1 MAVAWA
7 GILASWP
14 GGAVGLGN
22 LVGLG
27 SPAGFARPA
36 AAQAQQTAETQPSGA
51 LRGTIFDSI
60 SSEPLADARV
70 VLWNT
75 QRRTTTDSAGTFRFP
90 ALPPGAYRVA
100 FVHDLLLE
108 LGVSAPGAEAEV
120 SAGATTEVALATPS
134 PFTILSATCS
144 LEGASDDSAVA
155 VGFVGDDDSGVP
167 LPGATVRLAWTA
179 APASASAPAQAQAQD
194 PAPATTSE
202 QRRTLEAVA
211 DSRGWYRFC
220 RVPAGVS
227 VGVTAQFLNR
237 SAGRREVVL
246 EPGERSW
253 IAFRAAVLQPGSI
266 SGTLTDQDRGWAVEG
281 AEVRLAGTSYGTVS
295 GTGGSFRFPSV
306 EAGEYTLRAIHVA
319 YGERSEAVSVGSG
332 TAVSVAMSMSME
344 PIALDPIQVS
354 VQAIGDMDVVAG
366 GGHVVSRRQIEQ
378 VRDRARD
385 LADVLRLQHMTGV
398 VVRRTAEGELCVG
411 TTPGQAR
418 IMKSNCTN
426 AVFFVDNA
434 RVSSPEA
441 VMGMPP
447 QAIDRIVVYRPLQA
461 GNLFGAG
468 SAHGVI
474 MVFTKAGRRPGR

>member
-1 MAVAWA
+1 MTPH
-7 GILASWP
+7 SKRSRSCRP
-14 GGAVGLGN
+14 GGRLLLCAVLAAAALNALAPGTRGL
-22 LVGLG
+22 
-27 SPAGFARPA
+27 ARPA
-36 AAQAQQTAETQPSGA
+36 QGQETARPGVLA
-51 LRGTIFDSI
+51 GTVFDSI
-60 SSEPLADARV
+60 SSAPLADARV

-75 QRRTTTDSAGTFRFP
+75 AHRTTTDSAGAFRFP

-108 LGVSAPGAEAEV
+108 LGVSAPGTDAVVA
-120 SAGATTEVALATPS
+120 AGAATEVALATPS
-134 PFTILSATCS
+134 PFTILAATCA
-144 LEGASDDSAVA
+144 LEGTSTDSAVA
-155 VGFVGDDDSGVP
+155 VGFVGDDGSGVP
-167 LPGATVRLAWTA
+167 LPGATVRLSWTE
-179 APASASAPAQAQAQD
+179 AP
-194 PAPATTSE
+194 E

-220 RVPAGVS
+220 RAPAGVS
-227 VGVTAQFLNR
+227 VGVAARFLNR

-253 IAFRAAVLQPGSI
+253 IAFRAAVLQPGAI

-295 GTGGSFRFPSV
+295 GPGGTFRLPSV
-306 EAGEYTLRAIHVA
+306 EAGEYTLRATHVA
-319 YGERSEAVSVGSG
+319 YGERSEPVSVGSG
-332 TAVSVAMSMSME
+332 TAVSVAMSMSMQ
-344 PIALDPIQVS
+344 PIALDPIEVS
-354 VQAIGDMDVVAG
+354 VQAIGDMDVVAA
-366 GGHVVSRRQIEQ
+366 GGHVVSRRRIEE
-378 VRDRARD
+378 VRHRARD

-398 VVRRTAEGELCVG
+398 VVRRTASGALCVG

-418 IMKSNCTN
+418 IMKADCTN

-441 VMGMPP
+441 IMGMPP

-468 SAHGVI
+468 SANGVI
-474 MVFTKAGRRPGR
+474 LVYTRAGRRTGR

>member
-1 MAVAWA
+1 MALAVAWA
-7 GILASWP
+7 GLA
-14 GGAVGLGN
+14 GV
-22 LVGLG
+22 
-27 SPAGFARPA
+27 RPA
-36 AAQAQQTAETQPSGA
+36 AAQETAAARPGGA
-51 LRGTIFDSI
+51 LRGTVFDSI
-60 SSEPLADARV
+60 SSAPLADARV

-75 QRRTTTDSAGTFRFP
+75 PHRTTTDSAGAFRFP

-108 LGVSAPGAEAEV
+108 LGVSAPGADAEV
-120 SAGATTEVALATPS
+120 AAGTTTQIALATPS
-134 PFTILSATCS
+134 PFTILSATCA
-144 LEGASDDSAVA
+144 LEGARDDSGVA

-179 APASASAPAQAQAQD
+179 PPE
-194 PAPATTSE
+194 PPH
-202 QRRTLEAVA
+202 TLEAVA

-246 EPGERSW
+246 APGERSW
-253 IAFRAAVLQPGSI
+253 IAFRAGVLQPGSI

-281 AEVRLAGTSYGTVS
+281 AEVRLAGTSYMTVS
-295 GTGGSFRFPSV
+295 GAGGSFRLPSV
-306 EAGEYTLRAIHVA
+306 EAGEYTLRATHVA
-319 YGERSEAVSVGSG
+319 YGERSEPVSVGSG

-344 PIALDPIQVS
+344 PIALDPIEVS

-366 GGHVVSRRQIEQ
+366 GGHVVSRRRIEEVQ
-378 VRDRARD
+378 HRARD

-398 VVRRTAEGELCVG
+398 VVSRTAEGDLCVG

-418 IMKSNCTN
+418 IMKANCTN

-434 RVSSPEA
+434 RISSPEA
-441 VMGMPP
+441 IMGMPP

-461 GNLFGAG
+461 GSLFGTD
-468 SAHGVI
+468 SANGVI
-474 MVFTKAGRRPGR
+474 MVFTKAGRRPGRR

>member
-1 MAVAWA
+1 MAVAVA
-7 GILASWP
+7 CVGLLAPWP
-14 GGAVGLGN
+14 GD
-22 LVGLG
+22 
-27 SPAGFARPA
+27 P
-36 AAQAQQTAETQPSGA
+36 AAQAQETAEAQPSGA

-60 SSEPLADARV
+60 SSGPLPDARV

-75 QRRTTTDSAGTFRFP
+75 QRRTTTDSAGAFGFP

-108 LGVSAPGAEAEV
+108 LGVSAPGTDAEV
-120 SAGATTEVALATPS
+120 AAGTTTEVALATPS
-134 PFTILSATCS
+134 PFTILSATCA

-179 APASASAPAQAQAQD
+179 VPATASAPAQAQAQD
-194 PAPATTSE
+194 PTPAPATTPE

-227 VGVTAQFLNR
+227 VAVTAQFLNR

-253 IAFRAAVLQPGSI
+253 IAFRAAVLQPGSV

-306 EAGEYTLRAIHVA
+306 EAGEYTLRATHVA

>member
-1 MAVAWA
+1 MAWA
-7 GILASWP
+7 GLLAPWS
-14 GGAVGLGN
+14 GAAGN
-22 LVGLG
+22 AGNASTPG
-27 SPAGFARPA
+27 SPAPPTAPQETVA
-36 AAQAQQTAETQPSGA
+36 APPSGA

-60 SSEPLADARV
+60 SSAPLADARV

-75 QRRTTTDSAGTFRFP
+75 QRRAATDSAGVFRFR
-90 ALPPGAYRVA
+90 ALPPGTYRVA
-100 FVHDLLLE
+100 FVHDRLLE
-108 LGVSAPGAEAEV
+108 LGVSAPGADAEV
-120 SAGATTEVALATPS
+120 AAGATTQVALATPS
-134 PFTILSATCS
+134 PFTILSATCA
-144 LEGASDDSAVA
+144 LEGARDDSGVA
-155 VGFVGDDDSGVP
+155 VGFVGDEASGVP

-179 APASASAPAQAQAQD
+179 AP
-194 PAPATTSE
+194 E
-202 QRRTLEAVA
+202 QPRTLEAVA

-220 RVPAGVS
+220 RVPAGVP
-227 VGVTAQFLNR
+227 VGIKAQFLNR

-246 EPGERSW
+246 APGERSW

-281 AEVRLAGTSYGTVS
+281 AEVRLAGTSYMTIS
-295 GTGGSFRFPSV
+295 GAGGSFRLPSV
-306 EAGEYTLRAIHVA
+306 EAGEYTLRATHMA

-366 GGHVVSRRQIEQ
+366 GGHVVSRRQIEEI
-378 VRDRARD
+378 RHRARD

-398 VVRRTAEGELCVG
+398 VVRRTASGDLCVG

-418 IMKSNCTN
+418 LMKADCTN

-461 GNLFGAG
+461 GNLFGTG
-468 SAHGVI
+468 SANGVI